1 MFGYKLVKEENIER
15 TIVAMGDCNDA
26 IMKMNDI
33 IANVD
38 LPESVKCDLWINVIK
53 AFACITDGLHNLDN
67 GIPDLSTALRMMK
80 DEA

>member
-1 MFGYKLVKEENIER
+1 MFGYKLVKERNIGKA
-15 TIVAMGDCNDA
+15 ILAMSDCNDA

-38 LPESVKCDLWINVIK
+38 LPESVKCDLWINGIK
-53 AFACITDGLHNLDN
+53 AFACITDGLHNLDD
-67 GIPDLSTALRMMK
+67 GIPDLSTALRTMK